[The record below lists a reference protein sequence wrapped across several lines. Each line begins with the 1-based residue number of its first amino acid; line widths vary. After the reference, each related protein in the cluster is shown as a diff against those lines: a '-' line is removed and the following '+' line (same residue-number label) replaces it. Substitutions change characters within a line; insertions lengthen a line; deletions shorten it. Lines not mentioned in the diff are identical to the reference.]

1 MLKEYLQLRIFYKQK
16 YNLYPEMVK
25 QVKWLA
31 KSLREENK
39 CGSKK
44 CGMKQCE
51 FGKNSSFFIPHSFSS
66 LRLSH
71 QV

>member
-1 MLKEYLQLRIFYKQK
+1 
-16 YNLYPEMVK
+16 MVK
-25 QVKWLA
+25 QVKWLP

-44 CGMKQCE
+44 WGMRQCE
-51 FGKNSSFFIPHSFSS
+51 FGKNSSSFIPHSFSS